1 MYYKPYNQPN
11 LMKMNIKTLSLATLS
26 FIFCAVF
33 ANAQEPSKSSN
44 ENVVFEKDG
53 KTYVQKSLP
62 VFLKF
67 STAPDGK
74 NYPLNSEQHPTNA
87 NPLYLDTEGVNY
99 IRSRWAVNQETGK
112 PVSPQREVQM
122 ELYADGL
129 APRTFLKY
137 SGAPKYVSGGTT
149 FFGKELRFDLISKD
163 GVSGVKETKYALGSG
178 YTIYGGSVAA
188 STEGAQTLY
197 YYSVDNVGNT
207 EDTRSSNFTLDLT
220 APTSSHDIVG
230 TVHQGNI
237 LSPST
242 TFKLSASDSLSG
254 VKSITYS
261 FDQGSDSSYYQ
272 NISTSGLGDGEHT
285 LHYYATDNVKNEASK
300 KSVPFYLDLIPPVTN
315 IQVNGDQHKGNYLY
329 VSPRTKISLSATD
342 NKAGVKN
349 IYYRIDGKDRF
360 TYSNEFNIP
369 NALGVHTVKYDA
381 DDNVENL
388 AANKYLTVFMDN
400 RAPETGITYGNPQ
413 FFDRDTLFITSQ
425 TPVKLR
431 FRDGE
436 SGIQKTVYNIDS
448 SGDKNYSEF
457 TVPGEGYHT
466 ISFKSTDNV
475 NNEEETIT
483 SNIFVDN
490 TAPEIFVYF
499 SINPIGQKGGKNI
512 YPNYV
517 RMYIGATDK
526 HTGTETLLYSVDG
539 GPLSKYSSPQTLDA
553 SEVSKFKKK
562 KKYEVRVVAKDKLG
576 NESEKTLEFF
586 VGRAE

>member
-1 MYYKPYNQPN
+1 
-11 LMKMNIKTLSLATLS
+11 MNIKNLSLATLS
-26 FIFCAVF
+26 CVFCVAF
-33 ANAQEPSKSSN
+33 ANAQEPSKPTY
-44 ENVVFEKDG
+44 EKVVFEKDG

-62 VFLKF
+62 VYLKF
-67 STAPDGK
+67 STTPDGK
-74 NYPLNSEQHPTNA
+74 NYPLKSEQHPTDA

-99 IRSRWAVNQETGK
+99 IRSRWAVNPETGK
-112 PVSPQREVQM
+112 PVSPQREVHM

-129 APRTFLKY
+129 APRTSLKF
-137 SGAPKYVSGGTT
+137 SGAPKYVSGGTV
-149 FFGKELRFDLISKD
+149 FFGKGLSFDLTPKD
-163 GVSGVKETKYALGSG
+163 GVSGVKETKYALGGG
-178 YTIYGGSVAA
+178 YSNYGGSVAA

-197 YYSVDNVGNT
+197 YYSADNVGNA
-207 EDTRSSNFTLDLT
+207 EDTRSSNFTIDLT
-220 APTSSHDIVG
+220 APTSSHEIVG
-230 TVHQGNI
+230 IVYQGNI

-242 TFKLSASDSLSG
+242 TFKLTTSDNLSG
-254 VKSITYS
+254 VRSVKYS
-261 FDQGSDSSYYQ
+261 FDQGSDRGYSP
-272 NISTSGLGDGEHT
+272 NISMAGLKDGEHT
-285 LHYYATDNVKNEASK
+285 LYYYATDNVKNEASK
-300 KSVPFYLDLIPPVTN
+300 KSFSFYLDLIPPVTDV
-315 IQVNGDQHKGNYLY
+315 QVNGDQHKSNYLY
-329 VSPRTKISLSATD
+329 VSPRTKIGLSATD

-360 TYSNEFNIP
+360 TYSNQFNIP
-369 NALGVHTVKYDA
+369 NELGVHTVKYDA
-381 DDNVENL
+381 NDNVENL

-400 RAPETGITYGNPQ
+400 RAPETGIIYGKPQ

-436 SGIQKTVYNIDS
+436 SGIQKTVYNIDG

-475 NNEEETIT
+475 NNVEDAKT
-483 SNIFVDN
+483 SNVFVDN
-490 TAPEIFVYF
+490 TPPEIFVNF
-499 SINPIGQKGGKNI
+499 SIEPIGQKGGKNI

-539 GPLSKYSSPQTLDA
+539 GPLAKYSSPQSLDA